1 MVTPTPTG
9 ATAPEIVAPDTIA
22 PAELAPDLVGLEQL
36 YPEQRAAATH
46 GEGPLMIVAG
56 AGTGKT
62 QVVTHRIAW
71 LISQKQARPEQ
82 ILALTFTDKAAAEM
96 ESRVDLL
103 VPYGLVG
110 ATLSTFNAFCDRLVR
125 EHAVELGLTSRLR
138 VESQAEILV
147 FLRERLFELGLER
160 YLPLGQPDAHLKSLT
175 SLFDRARNEDVSP
188 QAYLAFAQKLGAEA
202 GKDPEKLDRA
212 AAELEKAGAYA
223 KYEALLMSAG
233 RLDFGS
239 QIRLALQLL
248 RERAHVRREV
258 QERWRWILVD
268 EFQDTNHVQFEL
280 VRLLAGERRNLTVVG
295 DDDQSIYRFRGAKIE
310 NLLEFLDVY
319 PDAKQILLTRNHRSG
334 QRILDD
340 AHRLIRFND
349 PWRLESQRGWDKRLL
364 AERRDPAQGETLQG
378 TVEHKL
384 FASGRDESEWVADD
398 IARSLE
404 SGAARARDFAI
415 LARAHGS
422 LDPFALALQARGVR
436 FRRVGTRGLYARSEV
451 LLCLNTLRSIAD
463 PDGGAVHQVLGD
475 PLFGAD
481 AVDLARIG
489 HRAKR
494 TNRGMLRLAV
504 AACAA
509 GAAGD
514 TACTPA
520 TRDAVTRFAALHA
533 KLCDSAVRRPTSE
546 VLYQFVTES
555 GLLTSLT
562 AEESAESLERVQNL
576 NKLFGI
582 VSRVGPLLKQDR
594 VPAFIEHLDLLI
606 EMGDDPA
613 AAEIETDDDA
623 VSLLTAHGAKGLEY
637 PVVFMVHL
645 VEQRFPPYRRGED
658 MEFPAELKPASRVD
672 APAADPASSD
682 EHYREERRLF
692 YVGMTRARDRLVLT
706 NAADY
711 GGKRAH
717 KLSRFVSEALNLP
730 APPKGARA
738 TTALQSIARYAP
750 VAEPA
755 PAPMAPIPETTPLTL
770 SHAQIDDWLTCPLKY
785 LFAHVAHVPLAGDP
799 SFMYGNAIHHAIK
812 IWHQH
817 RIKGLPVHADDI
829 VGAFDSAWSSEGFL
843 TREHEERM
851 QEQGRAALRNFIARD
866 VATSVTPLAV
876 ESDFKFKVGEDIV
889 IGRWDRIDEREGGIV
904 LVDYKSSELDDPEKA
919 ESRAKDSLKDGQ
931 LGLYALA
938 YREARQVMP
947 AAVELQFVGTGVV
960 GSAAVKDEH
969 LERARERVR
978 EAAAGIREAR
988 YPAKPDQRNCGY
1000 CSYRMFC
1007 VHSAAKRT

>member
-1 MVTPTPTG
+1 MPPPTSADTRP
-9 ATAPEIVAPDTIA
+9 PEV
-22 PAELAPDLVGLEQL
+22 LGLERLHGEQL
-36 YPEQRAAATH
+36 EAATH
-46 GEGPLMIVAG
+46 GEGPLLIVAG

-71 LISQKQARPEQ
+71 LISEKKARPEQ
-82 ILALTFTDKAAAEM
+82 VLALTFTDKAAAEM

-110 ATLSTFNAFCDRLVR
+110 ATLATFNAFCDRLVR

-160 YLPLGQPDAHLKSLT
+160 YLPLGQPDAHLSALT
-175 SLFDRARNEDVSP
+175 GLFDKARNEDVP
-188 QAYLAFAQKLGAEA
+188 PERYLAFAQKLAAEA
-202 GKDPEKLDRA
+202 GDDPEKRDRA

-223 KYEALLMSAG
+223 KYEALLMGAG
-233 RLDFGS
+233 RVDFGS

-248 RERAHVRREV
+248 RERPHVRREI
-258 QERWRWILVD
+258 QDRWRWILVD

-295 DDDQSIYRFRGAKIE
+295 DDDQSIYRFRGARIE

-319 PDAKQILLTRNHRSG
+319 PDAKQVLLTRNHRSG

-340 AHRLIRFND
+340 AHRLIRAND

-364 AERRDPAQGETLQG
+364 AQRTDIAGSGILQG
-378 TVEHKL
+378 TVEHHA
-384 FASGRDESEWVADD
+384 FATGRDESEWVTDT
-398 IARSLE
+398 IASAV
-404 SGAARARDFAI
+404 AAGDARPRDFAI

-436 FRRVGTRGLYARSEV
+436 FRRAGTRGLYTRPEV

-463 PDGGAVHQVLGD
+463 PDGGSVHQVLGD

-504 AACAA
+504 EASAA
-509 GAAGD
+509 GAARGSRGSD
-514 TACTPA
+514 DAACTPA
-520 TRDAVTRFAALHA
+520 TRDAVRRFAALHA
-533 KLCDSAVRRPTSE
+533 RLSDSAVRRPTSE
-546 VLYQFVTES
+546 VLYEFVTES
-555 GLLTSLT
+555 GMLAALT
-562 AEESAESLERVQNL
+562 AQESAESLERVQNL

-582 VSRVGPLLKQDR
+582 VSRIGPLLKQDR

-658 MEFPAELKPASRVD
+658 MEFPPELKPATRVA
-672 APAADPASSD
+672 APASDLSD

-692 YVGMTRARDRLVLT
+692 YVGMTRAKDRLVLT

-711 GGKRAH
+711 GGKRAA
-717 KLSRFVSEALNLP
+717 KLSRFVTEALDLP
-730 APPKGARA
+730 APPKGAKA
-738 TTALQSIARYAP
+738 TSALQSIARYAP
-750 VAEPA
+750 AAEPA
-755 PAPMAPIPETTPLTL
+755 PAPIAPLPEGTPLTL

-817 RIKGLPVHADDI
+817 RIKGLPIAVED
-829 VGAFDSAWSSEGFL
+829 VLSAFDSAWSSEGFL
-843 TREHEERM
+843 TREHEERT
-851 QEQGRAALRNFIARD
+851 QLQGRTALRQFVARD
-866 VATSVTPLAV
+866 AASSVTPLAV
-876 ESDFKFKVGEDIV
+876 ETEFKFKVGDDVV
-889 IGRWDRIDEREGGIV
+889 IGRWDRIDERADGIV
-904 LVDYKSSELDDPEKA
+904 LVDYKSSDVDDPEKA
-919 ESRAKDSLKDGQ
+919 DSRAKESLKDGQ

-938 YREARQVMP
+938 YYEARQVMP
-947 AAVELQFVGTGVV
+947 AGVELQFVGTGRV
-960 GSAAVKDEH
+960 GSAAVKVEH
-969 LERARERVR
+969 LERARARVR
-978 EAAAGIREAR
+978 EAAAGIRAAR
-988 YPAKPDQRNCGY
+988 FPARPDQRNCGW

-1007 VHSAAKRT
+1007 THSAAKRT

>member
-1 MVTPTPTG
+1 MATPTPIDLTPG
-9 ATAPEIVAPDTIA
+9 AAPRGAAPEI
-22 PAELAPDLVGLEQL
+22 LGLDRL
-36 YPEQRAAATH
+36 HPEQREAAMH

-71 LISQKQARPEQ
+71 LISEKRARPEQ

-96 ESRVDLL
+96 ESRVDQL

-110 ATLSTFNAFCDRLVR
+110 ATLSTFHAFCDRLVR
-125 EHAVELGLTSRLR
+125 DHAVELGLTSRLR

-160 YLPLGQPDAHLKSLT
+160 YLPLGQPDAHLAALT
-175 SLFDRARNEDVSP
+175 GLFDRARNEDVSP
-188 QAYLAFAQKLGAEA
+188 EAYLAFAQRLQAEA
-202 GKDPEKLDRA
+202 GADADKLDRA
-212 AAELEKAGAYA
+212 AAELEKARAYG
-223 KYEALLMSAG
+223 KYEALLLEAG
-233 RLDFGS
+233 RLDFGA

-258 QERWRWILVD
+258 QDRWRWILVD

-310 NLLEFLDVY
+310 NLLQFLDVY
-319 PDAKQILLTRNHRSG
+319 PDAKQVLLKRNHRSG
-334 QRILDD
+334 QKILDD
-340 AHRLIRFND
+340 AHRLIRCND
-349 PWRLESQRGWDKRLL
+349 PWRLEAQRGWDKRLL
-364 AERRDPAQGETLQG
+364 AERTDPATGGVLAG
-378 TVEHKL
+378 AVEHRA
-384 FASGRDESEWVADD
+384 FATGRDEAEWVADD
-398 IARSLE
+398 IATAIE
-404 SGAARARDFAI
+404 AGVAHAKDFAI

-422 LDPFALALQARGVR
+422 LDPFALALRARGVR
-436 FRRVGTRGLYARSEV
+436 FRRAGTRGLYSRSEV

-475 PLFGAD
+475 PLFGAEG
-481 AVDLARIG
+481 VDLARIG
-489 HRAKR
+489 HKAKR
-494 TNRGMLRLAV
+494 TNRGMLRLAIE
-504 AACAA
+504 ASAA
-509 GAAGD
+509 GAGSAD
-514 TACTPA
+514 ACTPA
-520 TRDAVTRFAALHA
+520 TRDAVRRFAALHA
-533 KLCDSAVRRPTSE
+533 ALCDSAVRRPTSE

-555 GLLTSLT
+555 GLLAALT

-582 VSRVGPLLKQDR
+582 VARVGPLLKQDR
-594 VPAFIEHLDLLI
+594 VKHFIEHLDLLI

-645 VEQRFPPYRRGED
+645 VEQRFPGYRRGEGL
-658 MEFPAELKPASRVD
+658 EFPPELRPASRVE
-672 APAADPASSD
+672 AADAGPSD

-692 YVGMTRARDRLVLT
+692 YVGMTRAKDRLVLT

-711 GGKRAH
+711 GGKRVA
-717 KLSRFVSEALNLP
+717 KLSRFVTEALDLP

-738 TTALQSIARYAP
+738 TSALQSIARYAP

-755 PAPMAPIPETTPLTL
+755 PAPIAPIAAGTPLTL

-785 LFAHVAHVPLAGDP
+785 LYAHVAHVPLAGDP
-799 SFMYGNAIHHAIK
+799 SFMYGNAIHHALK

-817 RIKGLPVHADDI
+817 RIKGLPVAVDDV
-829 VGAFDSAWSSEGFL
+829 VGAFESAWSSEGFL

-851 QEQGRAALRNFIARD
+851 LEQGREALRKFIARD
-866 VATSVTPLAV
+866 AAASVTPLAV
-876 ESDFKFKVGEDIV
+876 ETEFKFKVGDDVV
-889 IGRWDRIDEREGGIV
+889 IGRWDRIDERDGGIV
-904 LVDYKSSELDDPEKA
+904 LVDYKSSEVDEAEKA

-938 YREARQVMP
+938 YFESRGVMP
-947 AAVELQFVGTGVV
+947 AAVELQFVGTGKV
-960 GSAAVKDEH
+960 GTAAVKDEH

-1007 VHSAAKRT
+1007 QYSAAKRT